1 MKKNDQ
7 TKELLLEQLK
17 KTPIIQIACEKMGI
31 ARATL
36 YRWKDEDPAFAE
48 MIDKAV
54 REGCLMVNDLAESQL
69 IGAVKDRNIQA
80 IMYWLRHHHTDYTNR
95 LEVMAKVQTQQE
107 ELTDEQAAVVKS
119 ALRLASL
126 LPQEP
131 TKPTNQFIE
140 AVNPYDETKQS
151 GVAPK
156 TPVQPPS
163 AGTCGA
169 NDQGS

>member
-48 MIDKAV
+48 KIDKAV

-80 IMYWLRHHHTDYTNR
+80 IMYWLRHHHADYTNR
-95 LEVMAKVQTQQE
+95 IEVEAKLTSNQPLTSEQE
-107 ELTDEQAAVVKS
+107 TVIRQAMELATMTTPRLTDTPYGQS
-119 ALRLASL
+119 
-126 LPQEP
+126 
-131 TKPTNQFIE
+131 KPTESSTDN
-140 AVNPYDETKQS
+140 
-151 GVAPK
+151 
-156 TPVQPPS
+156 
-163 AGTCGA
+163 AGDTGKSDCG
-169 NDQGS
+169 